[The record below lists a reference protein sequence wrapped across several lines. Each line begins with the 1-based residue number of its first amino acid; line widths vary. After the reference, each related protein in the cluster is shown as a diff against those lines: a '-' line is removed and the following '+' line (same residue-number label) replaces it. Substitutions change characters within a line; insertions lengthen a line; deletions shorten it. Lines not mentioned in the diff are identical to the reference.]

1 MKIPW
6 KGLGIL
12 IVLLTAI
19 FYDIPTLMVF
29 LPEDEQASRERMEL
43 KLQQA
48 NDLYEPFKKIGIAI
62 VTEDRLAIQLV
73 VEEDFEFPIGNG
85 IFDAILS
92 DNFSYDKSNSGHFIR
107 IREDADEDVFVTDVS
122 NRINGIVKNAKKI
135 ESIQLDESGQALL
148 FNVKRGK
155 RLSLLVD
162 PVKTILGDTMDL
174 AYQEDRSRYIS
185 RPKVDS
191 KVVNLGLDLQGG
203 MYLDIG
209 IKTEEIFTSVMDR
222 LAEDIEELFIED
234 NVNYDTVE
242 RIGTKKIE
250 ILFEADESFELTG
263 DGYKRLLEQNFDVV
277 KKTQGYEIELTAEEQ
292 KRIETKSLQLALEVI
307 RNRIDQLGVKEP
319 SVQQQGDNS
328 IIVQL
333 PGLQDPEQARRV
345 IAKAASLK
353 FMLVAEEGSIDNP
366 DRDQIVLQHEERDPI
381 TKELL
386 SSRPVLLEKKTLLTG
401 KQVRDSRVQFSQ
413 TGTPS
418 VGLVFDSEGKEI
430 FSQLTK
436 SSIGRQLAIVLDGIV
451 YSSPVI
457 RSHIPNGEAE
467 ITGSFPTEEAS
478 ELAMVL
484 RSGAL
489 PAPIFIHEER
499 TVGASLGEDSV
510 RQSIVAFCVGFALVI
525 LFMLVYYEVSG
536 IFSILALI
544 FNILL
549 IVAALAY
556 FGATL
561 TLPGMAGIILTIGMA
576 VDANVL
582 IFERIRE
589 EIGRKTPIRTAIH
602 NGFQKATIT
611 ILDSN
616 ITTILAAIVLF
627 QFGTGPIRGF
637 SVTLSIG
644 IAASMFTSIVVG
656 RYLFYLVYLRR
667 KRLDRLSI

>member
-12 IVLLTAI
+12 FVLLIAV
-19 FYDIPTLMVF
+19 FYDIPTLMF
-29 LPEDEQASRERMEL
+29 FSPQDEQVVKEKLEL
-43 KLQQA
+43 KLQRA
-48 NDLYEPFKKIGIAI
+48 RDLYEPFKRIGVAI
-62 VTEDRLAIQLV
+62 VNQDRTGIQLV
-73 VEEDFEFPIGNG
+73 VEGDFGFSVENE
-85 IFDAILS
+85 IFKSILK
-92 DNFSYDKSNSGHFIR
+92 DNFTYSKVGTGHI
-107 IREDADEDVFVTDVS
+107 IKINDDADEDVFVTHVS
-122 NRINGIVKNAKKI
+122 NQINAVIKNAKKI
-135 ESIQLDESGQALL
+135 ESVHLDENGRALI
-148 FNVKRGK
+148 FNVQKGK
-155 RLSLLVD
+155 RLSPLVD
-162 PVKTILGDTMDL
+162 PLKTILGDSLDL
-174 AYQEDRSRYIS
+174 AYQKDRNRYVS
-185 RPKVDS
+185 RPKTGS
-191 KVVNLGLDLQGG
+191 NVVNLGLDLQGG

-209 IKTEEIFTSVMDR
+209 IKTEEIFISLMDQ
-222 LAEDIEELFIED
+222 LAEDIEDLLIED
-234 NVNYDTVE
+234 NINYDSVN
-242 RIGTKKIE
+242 RIDIGKIE
-250 ILFEADESFELTG
+250 VLLEADETFELTG
-263 DGYKRLLEQNFDVV
+263 DSYKRLLGKNFDVAA
-277 KKTQGYEIELTAEEQ
+277 KPRGYEITLTSEER
-292 KRIETKSLQLALEVI
+292 KRIKTKSLKLALEVI

-333 PGLQDPEQARRV
+333 PGLKDPEQARRV

-353 FMLVAEEGSIDNP
+353 FMLVAGEGSIDNP
-366 DRDQIVLQHEERDPI
+366 DKNQIVLQHEVRDPV
-381 TKELL
+381 TKDLL
-386 SSRPVLLEKKTLLTG
+386 SSTPVLLEKKTLLTG
-401 KQVRDSRVQFSQ
+401 KHVRDSRVQFSQ

-418 VGLVFDSEGKEI
+418 VGLVFDNEGKEI
-430 FSQLTK
+430 FSKLTK
-436 SSIGRQLAIVLDGIV
+436 KNIGRQLAIVLDGVV

-499 TVGASLGEDSV
+499 TVGASLGEDSI
-510 RQSIVAFCVGFALVI
+510 RQSIIAFCVGFALVI
-525 LFMLVYYEVSG
+525 LFMMIYYEMSG
-536 IFSILALI
+536 VFSVLALV

-549 IVAALAY
+549 IMAALAY

-589 EIGRKTPIRTAIH
+589 EIHRGTPVRAAIH
-602 NGFQKATIT
+602 TGFQKATIT

-627 QFGTGPIRGF
+627 QFGTGPIKGF

-644 IAASMFTSIVVG
+644 IAASMFTSIIVG
-656 RYLFYLVYLRR
+656 RYLFELVYLRR
-667 KRLDRLSI
+667 KRLEKLSI